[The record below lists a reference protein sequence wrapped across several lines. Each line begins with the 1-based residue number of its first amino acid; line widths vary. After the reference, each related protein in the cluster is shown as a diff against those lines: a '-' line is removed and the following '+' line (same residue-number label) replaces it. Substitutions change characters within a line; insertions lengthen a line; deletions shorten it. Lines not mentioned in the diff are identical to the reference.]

1 MENSEIKKKTTNPT
15 EMNLEF
21 LKKSKVM
28 IQMKALFILM

>member
-15 EMNLEF
+15 EMNLEI